1 VNFIENLGI
10 GNVNYEIVDKELFY
24 EKMKNYSYTFDYN
37 IISVSLSDIKK
48 KRIYVSK
55 KLVKPINPEEIM
67 DNLGKIIPSVVF
79 EAVNY
84 LLKEKY
90 SLH

>member
-1 VNFIENLGI
+1 
-10 GNVNYEIVDKELFY
+10 
-24 EKMKNYSYTFDYN
+24 M
-37 IISVSLSDIKK
+37 SV
-48 KRIYVSK
+48 
-55 KLVKPINPEEIM
+55 KLVKPITPEEIM

-90 SLH
+90 RGLH

>member
-1 VNFIENLGI
+1 
-10 GNVNYEIVDKELFY
+10 
-24 EKMKNYSYTFDYN
+24 
-37 IISVSLSDIKK
+37 
-48 KRIYVSK
+48 
-55 KLVKPINPEEIM
+55 M

-90 SLH
+90 RGSSLSIKQDEIINKIISLNSSITRLIILKKYLDIERIYSDNG

>member
-1 VNFIENLGI
+1 
-10 GNVNYEIVDKELFY
+10 
-24 EKMKNYSYTFDYN
+24 
-37 IISVSLSDIKK
+37 
-48 KRIYVSK
+48 
-55 KLVKPINPEEIM
+55 M

-90 SLH
+90 RGSSLSIKQDEIINKIISLNSSITRLIILKKYLDIERIYSDNGWEYHIKLLVIMKAIFFYFIFSN

>member
-1 VNFIENLGI
+1 
-10 GNVNYEIVDKELFY
+10 
-24 EKMKNYSYTFDYN
+24 
-37 IISVSLSDIKK
+37 
-48 KRIYVSK
+48 
-55 KLVKPINPEEIM
+55 M

-90 SLH
+90 RGSLSIKQDEIINKIISLNSSITRLIILKKIFGY

>member
-1 VNFIENLGI
+1 
-10 GNVNYEIVDKELFY
+10 
-24 EKMKNYSYTFDYN
+24 
-37 IISVSLSDIKK
+37 
-48 KRIYVSK
+48 
-55 KLVKPINPEEIM
+55 M

-90 SLH
+90 RGSSKY

>member
-1 VNFIENLGI
+1 
-10 GNVNYEIVDKELFY
+10 
-24 EKMKNYSYTFDYN
+24 
-37 IISVSLSDIKK
+37 
-48 KRIYVSK
+48 
-55 KLVKPINPEEIM
+55 M

-90 SLH
+90 RGLHY

>member
-1 VNFIENLGI
+1 
-10 GNVNYEIVDKELFY
+10 
-24 EKMKNYSYTFDYN
+24 M
-37 IISVSLSDIKK
+37 SV
-48 KRIYVSK
+48 K
-55 KLVKPINPEEIM
+55 KLVKPITPEEIM

-90 SLH
+90 RGSSLSIKQDEIINKIISLNSSITRLIILKKIFGY